1 MDVDSD
7 FKEGEDS
14 EEEGSIAGED
24 KNRFQD
30 EPHLELARCQVPQ
43 KKELHIYITNNELG
57 QESLLQ
63 TGVIRLA
70 GEKTATTTTILMQ
83 RQIPPSKNSAGKWAF
98 SIVSILLYNVFQS
111 DFQHYQ
117 LHSGL

>member
-43 KKELHIYITNNELG
+43 KKELHI
-57 QESLLQ
+57 
-63 TGVIRLA
+63 
-70 GEKTATTTTILMQ
+70 
-83 RQIPPSKNSAGKWAF
+83 
-98 SIVSILLYNVFQS
+98 
-111 DFQHYQ
+111 
-117 LHSGL
+117 